1 MDRSGGPHLNDG
13 PFRSNSKVWPWF
25 RVTRPT
31 FLLGS
36 VALAILGTSI
46 AWWDGSFNL
55 SNAILAFL
63 GLLLWHTSA
72 NVLNEYSDFRSGI
85 DARTRRTPFSGG
97 SGVLP
102 AGLLSSRSVL
112 HLGLLLF
119 AMAIPIWIYLIVMK
133 GLLLLPLLLA
143 GGLCVFLYTPVL
155 TKQRLAEVSS
165 SIGIGML
172 PILAFYFV
180 QTGGYTLEAGLVA
193 VASGLLLFDVHLL
206 AEFPDVEADVV
217 GGRKTLPITLSRN
230 RASYVYVAAGL
241 AFYAWIAAWAAT
253 GLMPRTVLFTL
264 MTLPIYLLTVRGA
277 FNYRDQKT
285 FGATLWAGAVVYFL
299 SMALLALG
307 YIIAA
312 QGS

>member
-1 MDRSGGPHLNDG
+1 MDRSGGPHLNG
-13 PFRSNSKVWPWF
+13 PSFRSNSKVWPWF

-119 AMAIPIWIYLIVMK
+119 ALAIPIWTYFIVMK

-180 QTGGYTLEAGLVA
+180 QTGGYTLEVCLVA
-193 VASGLLLFDVHLL
+193 IASGLLLFDVHLL

-230 RASYVYVAAGL
+230 GASYVYVAAGL

-277 FNYRDQKT
+277 FNYRDQKM
-285 FGATLWAGAVVYFL
+285 FGATLWTGAVVYFL

>member
-1 MDRSGGPHLNDG
+1 M
-13 PFRSNSKVWPWF
+13 
-25 RVTRPT
+25 VTRPM

-36 VALAILGTSI
+36 VAPAILGTSI

-55 SNAILAFL
+55 SYAILAFL

-72 NVLNEYSDFRSGI
+72 HVLNEYSDFRSGI

-119 AMAIPIWIYLIVMK
+119 ALAIPIWTYFIVVK

-143 GGLCVFLYTPVL
+143 GGLCVFLYTPIL

-180 QTGGYTLEAGLVA
+180 QTGGYTVEVGLVA

-230 RASYVYVAAGL
+230 GASYVYVAAGL
-241 AFYAWIAAWAAT
+241 AFYAWIATWAAT

-285 FGATLWAGAVVYFL
+285 FVATLWTGAVVYFL

-307 YIIAA
+307 YIIAG
-312 QGS
+312 QGN

>member
-1 MDRSGGPHLNDG
+1 MDRSGGPHLNG
-13 PFRSNSKVWPWF
+13 PSFRSNSKVWPWF

-119 AMAIPIWIYLIVMK
+119 ALAIPIWTYFIVMK

-180 QTGGYTLEAGLVA
+180 QTGGYTLEVGLVA

-230 RASYVYVAAGL
+230 GASYVYVAAGL

-285 FGATLWAGAVVYFL
+285 FGATLWTGAVVYFL

-307 YIIAA
+307 YIIAG

>member
-1 MDRSGGPHLNDG
+1 MDRSGGPHLNG
-13 PFRSNSKVWPWF
+13 PSFRSNSKVWPWF

-72 NVLNEYSDFRSGI
+72 HVLNEYSDFRSGI

-180 QTGGYTLEAGLVA
+180 QTGGYTLEVGLVA

-230 RASYVYVAAGL
+230 GASYVYVAAGL

-285 FGATLWAGAVVYFL
+285 FGATLWTGAVVYFL

-307 YIIAA
+307 YIIAG

>member
-1 MDRSGGPHLNDG
+1 MDRSGGPHLNG
-13 PFRSNSKVWPWF
+13 PSFRSNSKVWPWF

-180 QTGGYTLEAGLVA
+180 QTGGYTLEVGLVA

-206 AEFPDVEADVV
+206 AEFPDVDADVV

-230 RASYVYVAAGL
+230 GASYVYVAAGL

-285 FGATLWAGAVVYFL
+285 FGATLWTGAVVYFL

-307 YIIAA
+307 YIIAG

>member
-102 AGLLSSRSVL
+102 AGILSSRSVL

-180 QTGGYTLEAGLVA
+180 QTGGYTLEVGLVA

-230 RASYVYVAAGL
+230 GASYVYVAAGL

-285 FGATLWAGAVVYFL
+285 FGATLWTGAVVYFL

-307 YIIAA
+307 YIIAG

>member
-1 MDRSGGPHLNDG
+1 MDRSGGPHLNG
-13 PFRSNSKVWPWF
+13 PSFRSNSKVWPWF

-180 QTGGYTLEAGLVA
+180 QTGGYTLEVGLVA

-230 RASYVYVAAGL
+230 GASYVYVAAGL

-285 FGATLWAGAVVYFL
+285 FGATLWTGAVVYFL

-307 YIIAA
+307 YIIAG

>member
-1 MDRSGGPHLNDG
+1 M
-13 PFRSNSKVWPWF
+13 
-25 RVTRPT
+25 

-119 AMAIPIWIYLIVMK
+119 ALAIPIWTYFIVMK

-180 QTGGYTLEAGLVA
+180 QTGGYTLEVGLVA

-230 RASYVYVAAGL
+230 GASYVYVAAGL

-285 FGATLWAGAVVYFL
+285 FGATLWTGAVVYFL

-307 YIIAA
+307 YIIAG

>member
-1 MDRSGGPHLNDG
+1 MDRSGGPHLNG
-13 PFRSNSKVWPWF
+13 PSFRSNSKVWPWF

-180 QTGGYTLEAGLVA
+180 QTGGYTLEVCLVA

-230 RASYVYVAAGL
+230 GASYVYVAAGL

-277 FNYRDQKT
+277 FDYRDQKT
-285 FGATLWAGAVVYFL
+285 FVANLWTGAVVYFL

>member
-1 MDRSGGPHLNDG
+1 MDRSGGPQLNG
-13 PFRSNSKVWPWF
+13 PSFRSNSKVWPWF

-119 AMAIPIWIYLIVMK
+119 ALAIPIWTYFIVMK

-180 QTGGYTLEAGLVA
+180 QTGGYTLEVGLVA

-230 RASYVYVAAGL
+230 GASYVYVAAGL

-277 FNYRDQKT
+277 FDYRDQKT
-285 FGATLWAGAVVYFL
+285 FVANLWTGAVVYFL

-307 YIIAA
+307 YIIAG

>member
-1 MDRSGGPHLNDG
+1 MDRSGGPHLNG
-13 PFRSNSKVWPWF
+13 PSFRSNSKVWPWF

-119 AMAIPIWIYLIVMK
+119 AMAIPIWTYFIVMK

-180 QTGGYTLEAGLVA
+180 QTGGYTLEVGLVA

-230 RASYVYVAAGL
+230 GASYVYVAAGL

-285 FGATLWAGAVVYFL
+285 FVANLWTGAVVYFL

-307 YIIAA
+307 YIIAG

>member
-180 QTGGYTLEAGLVA
+180 QTGGYTLEVGLVA

-230 RASYVYVAAGL
+230 GASYVYVAAGL

-285 FGATLWAGAVVYFL
+285 FGATLWTGAVVYFL

-307 YIIAA
+307 YIIAG